1 MQATGQELP
10 GLRVVVDKVVHH
22 RDANFPPETPHAF
35 VYFLTIS
42 NVSQETV
49 RLLGRKWILRATDGS
64 VEVIE
69 GDGIVGETPTL
80 APGETF
86 SYNSYHLTGAAL
98 TAEGASASL
107 AVYVEGDDGGWS
119 DVSTSG
125 ALSLTSSA
133 PADVAVA
140 RSGASGAWTASPI
153 TTAPG
158 PAPRWSPARKPGS
171 WRKSPGRWPGA
182 ESSPASTCTTTRA

>member
-1 MQATGQELP
+1 MASLGRGSPLSWEDVQATGQELP

-49 RLLGRKWILRATDGS
+49 RLLGRKWVLRAADGS

-80 APGETF
+80 PPGETF

-98 TAEGASASL
+98 TAEGAFH
-107 AVYVEGDDGGWS
+107 G
-119 DVSTSG
+119 
-125 ALSLTSSA
+125 
-133 PADVAVA
+133 
-140 RSGASGAWTASPI
+140 
-153 TTAPG
+153 TTADG
-158 PAPRWSPARKPGS
+158 RRVFVRIPAFPMTPPPDPS
-171 WRKSPGRWPGA
+171 
-182 ESSPASTCTTTRA
+182 